1 VNKRATRR
9 LIGVTALILAAV
21 GAILIY
27 TTSSGSAGA
36 GAHTGA
42 SVEDVATDPE
52 LVGEKVKVDG
62 VVVKGSWEGAVDPM
76 EFDITDDPQGEP
88 GGEVLTVVWDK
99 TVPSSF
105 GDGSNAIVTG
115 TLSSGGE
122 IEASELI
129 IKCPSKYES
138 LEGAMTIDEL
148 LADSAMEGT
157 PTRVSGF
164 VVAIEGQG
172 VVLGTEKSGGTEIE
186 VDLSETE
193 LPENVEEG
201 TEVVV
206 QGTLEGSVLVAESIG
221 AAE

>member
-9 LIGVTALILAAV
+9 LIGVTALVLAAV

-27 TTSSGSAGA
+27 TTSTGA
-36 GAHTGA
+36 GSGAYTGQ
-42 SVEDVATDPE
+42 SVSEVAQDPA

-62 VVVKGSWEGAVDPM
+62 VVVTGSWEGEVDPM
-76 EFDITDDPQGEP
+76 EFDITDDPEGDP
-88 GGEVLTVVWDK
+88 GGEILTVVWEK

-115 TLSSGGE
+115 TLSSDGVL
-122 IEASELI
+122 EASELI

-138 LEGAMTIDEL
+138 LEGAMTVDDL

-157 PTRVSGF
+157 PTKVSGY
-164 VVAIEGQG
+164 VIAVEGAG
-172 VVLGTEKSGGTEIE
+172 VVIGTEESGGTELE
-186 VDLSETE
+186 VDLSGTE
-193 LPENVEEG
+193 LPENVSEG

-206 QGTLEGSVLVAESIG
+206 QGTLEGSVFVAESIG

>member
-1 VNKRATRR
+1 MNKRATRR

-27 TTSSGSAGA
+27 TTSTGGAGA

-42 SVEDVATDPE
+42 SVAEVATDPE

-62 VVVKGSWEGAVDPM
+62 VVVEGSWDGDVDPM
-76 EFDITDDPQGEP
+76 TFDIQDLDAGDDA
-88 GGEVLTVVWDK
+88 EVLGVVWGK
-99 TVPSSF
+99 TAPSSF

-115 TLSSGGE
+115 TLSSDGV
-122 IEASELI
+122 IDATELI

-138 LEGAMTIDEL
+138 LEGAMTVDDL

-164 VVAIEGQG
+164 VIAVEGKG
-172 VVLGTEKSGGTEIE
+172 IVLGAEKSGGTEIE
-186 VDLSETE
+186 VDLSGTE
-193 LPENVEEG
+193 LPENVSEG

-206 QGTLEGSVLVAESIG
+206 QGTLEGSVFVAESIG

>member
-9 LIGVTALILAAV
+9 LIGVTALVLAAV

-27 TTSSGSAGA
+27 TTSTGA
-36 GAHTGA
+36 GSGAYTGQ
-42 SVEDVATDPE
+42 SVSEVAQDPA

-62 VVVKGSWEGAVDPM
+62 VVVEGSWDGDVDPM
-76 EFDITDDPQGEP
+76 EFDIQDVEAEEGA
-88 GGEVLTVVWDK
+88 EVLTVVWEK

-115 TLSSGGE
+115 TLSSDGVL
-122 IEASELI
+122 EASELI

-138 LEGAMTIDEL
+138 LEGAMTIDDL

-157 PTRVSGF
+157 PTKVSGF
-164 VVAIEGQG
+164 VIAVEGAG
-172 VVLGTEKSGGTEIE
+172 VVIGTEESGGTELE

-193 LPENVEEG
+193 LPENVSEG

-206 QGTLEGSVLVAESIG
+206 QGTLEGSVFVAESIG